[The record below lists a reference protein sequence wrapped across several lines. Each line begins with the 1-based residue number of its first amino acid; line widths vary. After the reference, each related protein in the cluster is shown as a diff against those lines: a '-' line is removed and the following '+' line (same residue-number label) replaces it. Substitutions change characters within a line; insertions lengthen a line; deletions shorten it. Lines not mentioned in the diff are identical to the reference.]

1 MKLRYPIKFYA
12 TLLLAAAVVTTI
24 GWRLWF
30 NHVCESIIKD
40 YPEQNYIAHGGGV
53 IDGHIATNSLEAID
67 NAIAHGIKYIE
78 LDLQLTAD
86 SILVAAHDWNS
97 FAGMTGFKSPDNRP
111 PTLEEFQKCR
121 IWYKY
126 TPVTYHMIDSIF
138 TVHPDLILVTDKLD
152 DAEIL
157 QKFLPG
163 LTHRTMIE
171 CFSEKAFDKIKN
183 TGSFS
188 PMTSYPNIIPGQLNV
203 TALESSRY
211 RYFRFMPSAYALFR
225 LGTTTREE
233 ADSVFATDRRIRF
246 YYVDIIEK

>member
-12 TLLLAAAVVTTI
+12 TLLLAAAVVTAI

-40 YPEQNYIAHGGGV
+40 YPEQNYIAHGGGA

-67 NAIAHGIKYIE
+67 NAIAHGFRYIE

-86 SILVAAHDWNS
+86 SFLVATHDWDS
-97 FAGMTGFKSPDNRP
+97 FREITGFKNYDNLP
-111 PTLEEFQKCR
+111 PTLEEFKNCR
-121 IWYKY
+121 IWGKY
-126 TPVTYHMIDSIF
+126 TPVTYRMIDSIF

-188 PMTSYPNIIPGQLNV
+188 PMSSYPNIVPERLNV
-203 TALESSRY
+203 TALESTRY

>member
-1 MKLRYPIKFYA
+1 MKLRYPIKIYA
-12 TLLLAAAVVTTI
+12 TLLLTAAVVTTI

-40 YPEQNYIAHGGGV
+40 YPEQNYIAHGGGA

-138 TVHPDLILVTDKLD
+138 TAHPDLILVTDKLD
-152 DAEIL
+152 DAETL

-163 LTHRTMIE
+163 LAHRTMVE
-171 CFSEKAFDKIKN
+171 CFSEKAFVKIKN

-188 PMTSYPNIIPGQLNV
+188 PMSSYPNIVPERLNV
-203 TALESSRY
+203 TALESTRY

-233 ADSVFATDRRIRF
+233 ADSVFATDRRVRF

>member
-12 TLLLAAAVVTTI
+12 TLLLAAAVVTAI

-40 YPEQNYIAHGGGV
+40 YPEQNYIAHGGGA

-121 IWYKY
+121 IWY
-126 TPVTYHMIDSIF
+126 
-138 TVHPDLILVTDKLD
+138 
-152 DAEIL
+152 
-157 QKFLPG
+157 
-163 LTHRTMIE
+163 
-171 CFSEKAFDKIKN
+171 
-183 TGSFS
+183 
-188 PMTSYPNIIPGQLNV
+188 NIP
-203 TALESSRY
+203 R
-211 RYFRFMPSAYALFR
+211 
-225 LGTTTREE
+225 
-233 ADSVFATDRRIRF
+233 
-246 YYVDIIEK
+246 